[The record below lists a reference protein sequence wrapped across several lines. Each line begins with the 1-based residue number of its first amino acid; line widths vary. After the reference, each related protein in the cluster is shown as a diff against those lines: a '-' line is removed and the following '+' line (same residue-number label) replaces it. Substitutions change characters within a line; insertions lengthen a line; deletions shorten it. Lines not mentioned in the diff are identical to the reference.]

1 MLMATLFAVALCA
14 SLAHSFTLPRPPTT
28 RATSRLRSS
37 NDVLVLNTDRDVLLF
52 DTTLRDGTQG
62 ESISCSVE
70 DKLKIAARLAEFG
83 MDFIECGWPGSNPK
97 DAEFFRRAAT
107 ELDENARARL
117 VAFGSTRSKRSATA
131 AEDAQLRALV
141 ASGVGTACIVCKAS
155 SWQTTEILGAT
166 RASNLDMISS
176 SVAFLVDEGL
186 RVHVDLEHF
195 YDGFL
200 GGRAAPA
207 DPAYSLACAEAAAA
221 AGAECVVLCDTN
233 GGTLPWDVEAA
244 TAAAVA
250 AVPGCRVGVH
260 VHDDGGLAVANS
272 LAAVRA
278 GASVVQGTV
287 NGVGERTG
295 NANLVT
301 IAATLALKGEALLG
315 AAPSLAFAK
324 NLPAL
329 ADTSRFVDEAL
340 NLAPNP
346 ARPYVGASAF
356 AHKGGLHVSAVAKDA
371 AAYEHVDP
379 AAVGN
384 AQRVLVSELSGRAN
398 IWSSLQ
404 KAGLVDD
411 GSEALGEEVWKE
423 RAAAILRRVKALENL
438 GYSFEGAEASVHL
451 MLLHASPGYCVPFSV
466 LDYSVTTSDV
476 DLDSAARNAGAPLR
490 DGGATARATVK
501 VRVAGDDAALD
512 VAEGTGPVDAL
523 EKALKRA
530 LAPTYPTV
538 GEVELVDYK
547 VRILDP
553 QSKTSAATR
562 VEISFR
568 DGRSGATWTTVAVD
582 RNIISASA
590 NALVDGFEFAVIEH
604 AELCNLCE
612 LDYDDD
618 GPLTLDAPA
627 RVASR

>member
-1 MLMATLFAVALCA
+1 M
-14 SLAHSFTLPRPPTT
+14 
-28 RATSRLRSS
+28 
-37 NDVLVLNTDRDVLLF
+37 
-52 DTTLRDGTQG
+52 
-62 ESISCSVE
+62 
-70 DKLKIAARLAEFG
+70 K
-83 MDFIECGWPGSNPK
+83 
-97 DAEFFRRAAT
+97 
-107 ELDENARARL
+107 
-117 VAFGSTRSKRSATA
+117 
-131 AEDAQLRALV
+131 
-141 ASGVGTACIVCKAS
+141 
-155 SWQTTEILGAT
+155 SW
-166 RASNLDMISS
+166 
-176 SVAFLVDEGL
+176 
-186 RVHVDLEHF
+186 
-195 YDGFL
+195 
-200 GGRAAPA
+200 AP
-207 DPAYSLACAEAAAA
+207 
-221 AGAECVVLCDTN
+221 
-233 GGTLPWDVEAA
+233 
-244 TAAAVA
+244 
-250 AVPGCRVGVH
+250 H
-260 VHDDGGLAVANS
+260 
-272 LAAVRA
+272 
-278 GASVVQGTV
+278 
-287 NGVGERTG
+287 
-295 NANLVT
+295 T

-315 AAPSLAFAK
+315 SAPSLAFAP

-553 QSKTSAATR
+553 QSKTSAKA
-562 VEISFR
+562 
-568 DGRSGATWTTVAVD
+568 
-582 RNIISASA
+582 
-590 NALVDGFEFAVIEH
+590 
-604 AELCNLCE
+604 
-612 LDYDDD
+612 
-618 GPLTLDAPA
+618 A
-627 RVASR
+627 RFLSLIHI

>member
-1 MLMATLFAVALCA
+1 MAPLVAVALCA

-166 RASNLDMISS
+166 RESNLDMISS

-250 AVPGCRVGVH
+250 AVPRCRVGVH

-315 AAPSLAFAK
+315 SAPSLAFAK

-476 DLDSAARNAGAPLR
+476 DLDSSARNAGQPLR

-618 GPLTLDAPA
+618 GPLTLEAPPA

>member
-1 MLMATLFAVALCA
+1 MALLVAVALCA
-14 SLAHSFTLPRPPTT
+14 SLARSFTLPRPPTT

-97 DAEFFRRAAT
+97 DAEFFRGAAT
-107 ELDENARARL
+107 ELDANARDRL

-221 AGAECVVLCDTN
+221 
-233 GGTLPWDVEAA
+233 
-244 TAAAVA
+244 
-250 AVPGCRVGVH
+250 
-260 VHDDGGLAVANS
+260 LARSAS
-272 LAAVRA
+272 VRA

-315 AAPSLAFAK
+315 SAPSLAFAK

-384 AQRVLVSELSGRAN
+384 AQRVLASELSGRAN

-476 DLDSAARNAGAPLR
+476 DLDSAARNAGQPLR

-618 GPLTLDAPA
+618 GPLTLEAPA